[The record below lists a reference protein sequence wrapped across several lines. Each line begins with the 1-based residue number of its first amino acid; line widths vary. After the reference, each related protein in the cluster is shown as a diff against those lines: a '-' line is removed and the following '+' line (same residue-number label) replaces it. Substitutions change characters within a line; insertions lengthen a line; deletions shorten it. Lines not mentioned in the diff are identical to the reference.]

1 MKRKEVERKRSKKL
15 IIASAVYYGWDY
27 LNPPNYLLT
36 PF

>member
-15 IIASAVYYGWDY
+15 IIAGAGYYGWDY
-27 LNPPNYLLT
+27 LDPPNYLLN